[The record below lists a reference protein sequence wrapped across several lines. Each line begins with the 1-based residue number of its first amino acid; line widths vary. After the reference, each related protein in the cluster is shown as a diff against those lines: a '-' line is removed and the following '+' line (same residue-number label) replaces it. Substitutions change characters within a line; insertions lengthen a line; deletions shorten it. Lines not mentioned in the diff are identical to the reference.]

1 MVKVGRLNLTSDQ
14 RKRTFHLPVKQIV
27 IVPSTSG
34 IKAQRKISKAQLNIR
49 VNNVRRFLSK
59 RFGGYIDIK
68 ATGGY
73 VLRNGRLVKERVMKI
88 TSFATKDAFKKHK
101 SEVIRQI
108 GSWGKKWK
116 QESVAYEHE
125 GDLFIIEPPKKGSPK
140 IMRKVIGKRMIR
152 VRVPIKR
159 KPTRRRTT
167 SRRIRR

>member
-1 MVKVGRLNLTSDQ
+1 MTKLTLTPKQ
-14 RKRTFHLPVKQIV
+14 KKRTFHLPIAQSV

-34 IKAQRKISKAQLNIR
+34 IKAQKKISKAELKKR

-59 RFGGYIDIK
+59 RFGGYTDIK

-73 VLRNGRLVKERVMKI
+73 VLRNGKLVKERVIKV
-88 TSFATKDAFKKHK
+88 TSFATKDTFKKHRL
-101 SEVIRQI
+101 EVIRQI
-108 GSWGKKWK
+108 GSWGRKWK
-116 QESVAYEHE
+116 QESIAYEHE